1 MISRSSSL
9 TEAALLTFR
18 FHDDRKVIKL
28 VRQRCPTARNTHQ
41 HSGSAGRIGWIS
53 REGFVIRRICSALFN
68 CRHLRPS
75 DRPPVPSEVSGATFK
90 LS

>member
-1 MISRSSSL
+1 
-9 TEAALLTFR
+9 
-18 FHDDRKVIKL
+18 
-28 VRQRCPTARNTHQ
+28 
-41 HSGSAGRIGWIS
+41 
-53 REGFVIRRICSALFN
+53 LFN